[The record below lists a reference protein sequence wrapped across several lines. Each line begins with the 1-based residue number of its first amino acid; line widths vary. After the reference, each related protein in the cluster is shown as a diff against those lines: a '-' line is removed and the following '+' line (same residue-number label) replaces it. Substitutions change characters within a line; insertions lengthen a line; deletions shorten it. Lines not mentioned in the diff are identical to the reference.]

1 MIIAINSPKIPY
13 VSALVAGVGGFFTGY
28 ICGGMP
34 VVFVLE
40 YFDNSTIQTASIFV
54 LALLSL
60 YLAVKT
66 CDIAIRRLDEED
78 RKRM

>member
-28 ICGGMP
+28 ICGCIP
-34 VVFVLE
+34 AVFVLE
-40 YFDNSTIQTASIFV
+40 YFDTSTIQTASILV
-54 LALLSL
+54 MTLLGI

-66 CDIAIRRLDEED
+66 CSIAIRRLDEED